1 MVPGSHAIP
10 LRKTLSDIL
19 HRVVFDLGRPGFG
32 GYRGPPCPLVARSD
46 GSSGKLVTMTILRR
60 RTIGVIMVASEEVA
74 LPDRQLELRA
84 EPAPPSTT
92 PAETRRFACCLAD
105 GSHAVLRLPV
115 ERYRDPA
122 RRVGAAIGGA
132 IGFTAFW
139 LVMALFML
147 FIPIIGMAI
156 GGLMLLGVPL
166 VPFIFAHQLRRDYVI
181 ACVSCTRRVRVS
193 GLDHGGNGALCQ
205 CGARYRHAKLTEWPI
220 EERNSNV

>member
-1 MVPGSHAIP
+1 
-10 LRKTLSDIL
+10 
-19 HRVVFDLGRPGFG
+19 
-32 GYRGPPCPLVARSD
+32 
-46 GSSGKLVTMTILRR
+46 MTTLRR
-60 RTIGVIMVASEEVA
+60 RTIAVMMVASEEVS
-74 LPDRQLELRA
+74 LPDRRNEQLA

-92 PAETRRFACCLAD
+92 SSETRRFVCWLAD
-105 GSHAVLRLPV
+105 GSHGVLRLPV

-139 LVMALFML
+139 LVAALFML

-156 GGLMLLGVPL
+156 GGLMLLGAPL
-166 VPFIFAHQLRRDYVI
+166 VPFIFAHQLMRDYVI
-181 ACVSCTRRVRVS
+181 ACVSCSRRVRVS
-193 GLDHGGNGALCQ
+193 GLDHGGSGALCQ